1 MLLLSL
7 IPVAIFAAVPQALS
21 DYLNREDKTFGWKPL
36 PDVAGSKAWEMTSHT
51 WQGIPWRH
59 TVTLTRPSTDDAQGG
74 CILLITGGRPNP
86 TDLGLARQLANHAR
100 LPVAILFDIPNQ
112 PIDGRYEDDLIAH
125 TFERYLATGDAS
137 WPLLFPMAKSALRAM
152 DLLEKATNEEGRP
165 IRRFVVT
172 GASKRGWTTWFVGV
186 SGDRRVAGIAPMVI
200 DNLNLVAQMRH
211 QQEIWNGYSPQIAD
225 YTRRGLQQMLDTPM
239 GRKLA
244 EIVDPYSY
252 RQRLKSPALIV
263 NGANDAYWAVDAL
276 SLYWPELPSPKSA
289 ILVPNAGHDLGD
301 KLTAMATISAFARSC
316 LLRRPWP
323 QIDWKLSPETMDV
336 RISRAKP
343 ESCTVWVAESE
354 DNRFVESQW
363 RPSAGPPVQGA
374 GPWTVRVPQPRASKP
389 FAWFVSFRFRD
400 GAGSYDLSTGA
411 VLVRR

>member
-1 MLLLSL
+1 MLLSL
-7 IPVAIFAAVPQALS
+7 LPLALFAAAPQALS
-21 DYLNREDKTFGWKPL
+21 SYLNREDKTFGWKPL
-36 PDVAGSKAWEMTSHT
+36 PDLSGSKAWEMTSQT

-59 TVTLTRPSTDDAQGG
+59 AVTLTRPSMDDAPGG
-74 CILLITGGRPNP
+74 CILLITGGRPNA
-86 TDLGLARQLANHAR
+86 TDLGLAKQLADRAR
-100 LPVAILFDIPNQ
+100 LSVAILFDIPNQ

-152 DLLEKATNEEGRP
+152 DLLAKATAEVGQP
-165 IRRFVVT
+165 VRRFVVT

-211 QQEIWNGYSPQIAD
+211 QMEIWNGYSPQIAD
-225 YTRRGLQQMLDTPM
+225 YTRRGLQQMLETPQ
-239 GRKLA
+239 GRRLA

-252 RQRLKSPALIV
+252 RRELRVPVLIV

-276 SLYWPELPSPKSA
+276 SLYWPELPKPKSA
-289 ILVPNAGHDLGD
+289 LLVPNAGHGLGD

-323 QIDWKLSPETMDV
+323 QVDWKAGAEAMDV
-336 RISRAKP
+336 RIGRVRP
-343 ESCTVWVAESE
+343 ESCTVWVAESD

-363 RPSAGPPVQGA
+363 KPFAGPPVAGT
-374 GPWTVRVPQPRASKP
+374 GPWTAKVPQPRAKRP
-389 FAWFVSFRFRD
+389 FAWFVSFRFQD
-400 GAGSYDLSTGA
+400 GAETYELSTGA
-411 VLVRR
+411 ALVGR

>member
-1 MLLLSL
+1 MLLSL
-7 IPVAIFAAVPQALS
+7 LPLAIFAAAPTALA
-21 DYLNREDKTFGWKPL
+21 DYLNREDKTFEWKPL
-36 PDVAGSKAWEMTSHT
+36 SDVSGSKAWEMTSQT

-59 TVTLTRPSTDDAQGG
+59 TVTLTRPSVDHTPGG

-86 TDLGLARQLANHAR
+86 SDLGLARQLADRAGIS
-100 LPVAILFDIPNQ
+100 VAILFDIPNQ
-112 PIDGRYEDDLIAH
+112 PIDGRREDDLIAH

-137 WPLLFPMAKSALRAM
+137 WPLLFPMVKSALRAM
-152 DLLEKATNEEGRP
+152 DLLEEATTQEGRP

-211 QQEIWNGYSPQIAD
+211 QHEIWSGYSPQIAD
-225 YTRRGLQQMLDTPM
+225 YTRRGLQQLLDTPM

-244 EIVDPYSY
+244 EIVDPFSY
-252 RQRLKSPALIV
+252 RSLLRSPVLIV

-276 SLYWPELPSPKSA
+276 SLYWPELPKPKSA
-289 ILVPNAGHDLGD
+289 VLVPNAGHDLGD
-301 KLTAMATISAFARSC
+301 KLTAIATISAFARSC

-323 QIDWKLSPETMDV
+323 QIDWKVGSGKMDV
-336 RISRAKP
+336 RIARVKP
-343 ESCTVWVAESE
+343 ESCSVWVAESG
-354 DNRFVESQW
+354 DSRFVESEW
-363 RPSAGPPVQGA
+363 KSSAGPLPG
-374 GPWTVRVPQPRASKP
+374 GSEPWSVSVPQPKAKRP

-400 GAGSYDLSTGA
+400 GAETYDLSTGA